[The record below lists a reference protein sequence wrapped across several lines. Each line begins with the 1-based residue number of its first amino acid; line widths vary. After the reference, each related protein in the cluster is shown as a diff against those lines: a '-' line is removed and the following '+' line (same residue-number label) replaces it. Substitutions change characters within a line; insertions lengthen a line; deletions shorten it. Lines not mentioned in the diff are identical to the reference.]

1 MWLVIKTGL
10 NLVWSTPIIFRFQNS
25 RSIFYS
31 INSYWL
37 IMTPCPKFFLKRIEV
52 IKGRYRKSATEYP
65 YRCIG
70 DPVKKRADVNIVDGK
85 EIGRRRYLTLMRGQD
100 RFLAEMATNAG
111 CIS

>member
-10 NLVWSTPIIFRFQNS
+10 NLVWSTVQPLIPKNPVLNSIIF
-25 RSIFYS
+25 
-31 INSYWL
+31 YWL

-70 DPVKKRADVNIVDGK
+70 DPVKKRADVNIMDGK
-85 EIGRRRYLTLMRGQD
+85 EIGRRRYLTLLRGQD